1 MFILASRA
9 FLSNAWVKSGY
20 VTDIIK
26 CDRAIEILEHIL
38 LNNLVIDV
46 IDIADKIFNS
56 REDKELKYNF
66 IENMENKNLSNF
78 NIDKKIATKM
88 LKNRILKT
96 NTGIKISA
104 KLEDIRNNL
113 NFIIKENGN
122 GSYDLVVKN
131 VEFAE
136 VN

>member
-1 MFILASRA
+1 MYLNYNHSIEFIDDKFNIQMKL
-9 FLSNAWVKSGY
+9 NEEVISGTKKPKQCALVGISSLNSEY
-20 VTDIIK
+20 DLDI
-26 CDRAIEILEHIL
+26 L
-38 LNNLVIDV
+38 
-46 IDIADKIFNS
+46 
-56 REDKELKYNF
+56 DKELKYNF
-66 IENMENKNLSNF
+66 IESMKNNNLSNF